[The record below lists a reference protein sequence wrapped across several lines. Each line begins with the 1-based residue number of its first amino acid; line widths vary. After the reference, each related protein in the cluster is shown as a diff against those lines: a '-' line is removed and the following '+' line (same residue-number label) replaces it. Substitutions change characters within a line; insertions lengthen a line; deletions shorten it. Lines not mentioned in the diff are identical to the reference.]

1 MRGSGTSTAESGSE
15 EVDDAVSV
23 QALRS
28 YTSHP
33 KLTRVREEVS
43 S

>member
-1 MRGSGTSTAESGSE
+1 MRGSGTSTAESGS